1 MLTFNNDI
9 MGLQP
14 SRSMAFMAKAK
25 QMQATD
31 PSVINLAGGEPD
43 FDTPFQKFRQD
54 LQERNHSLIQSVF
67 FDIHINLS
75 TWQAGFA

>member
-43 FDTPFQKFRQD
+43 FDTPKKICDELFRQ
-54 LQERNHSLIQSVF
+54 
-67 FDIHINLS
+67 INWGTRTTPWAPGCLS
-75 TWQAGFA
+75 CAKG